1 MPDGAFLREACWHSA
16 GLAFLPQA
24 EAKPPG
30 RGEGRR
36 RSPRLRANG
45 DSGNGST
52 LPRHYLDELSTGAKL
67 KRPAGEGMGTG
78 KVPIRTRHGWNRR
91 SRARMRLTEAR
102 RWARLRQITV
112 SNAADF
118 ATL

>member
-45 DSGNGST
+45 DSGHGST

-67 KRPAGEGMGTG
+67 RRPAGEGMGTG
-78 KVPIRTRHGWNRR
+78 RVLIRTSHGWSKTVQRQ
-91 SRARMRLTEAR
+91 EASLLK
-102 RWARLRQITV
+102 ARLSSTRRKGWRERE
-112 SNAADF
+112 
-118 ATL
+118 

>member
-24 EAKPPG
+24 GVRLPG

-45 DSGNGST
+45 DSGRGST
-52 LPRHYLDELSTGAKL
+52 LPRHYLDALSTGAKM
-67 KRPAGEGMGTG
+67 KRPAGE
-78 KVPIRTRHGWNRR
+78 
-91 SRARMRLTEAR
+91 S
-102 RWARLRQITV
+102 
-112 SNAADF
+112 
-118 ATL
+118 